1 MRNVSTKQKASD
13 LTYGCEEESA
23 LHIQKAS
30 GFSVYFERFCFLF
43 IACIAT
49 LLQLPPSWKVS
60 EARGISGSKE
70 PNDAFARTR
79 SRGNITALKQLRA
92 APSTEAEILR
102 QTDVEVDKGKQ
113 KHVRGNYKPGEK
125 SPVNNLTLQCIQPCL
140 VLCQENMSKST
151 ENFNS
156 PNAHI

>member
-1 MRNVSTKQKASD
+1 MRNVSTKQKASN
-13 LTYGCEEESA
+13 LTYGCEESA

-43 IACIAT
+43 VACIAT
-49 LLQLPPSWKVS
+49 LLQLPPLGKFLKP
-60 EARGISGSKE
+60 EGSQGGKA
-70 PNDAFARTR
+70 PNAAFARRR

-102 QTDVEVDKGKQ
+102 QTDAEVDKGKQ

-140 VLCQENMSKST
+140 VLCQENTSKST